1 MKIIRIAFV
10 VIFSVMTT
18 FPYLNMEFNF
28 VPDIELEKKQEI
40 AEKPTLQL
48 DEFYNYLDKYT
59 SYFNDNY
66 GFRNVLVNA
75 NAQIKYWILKKSP
88 LTDKVLI
95 GKEGWLFLSPSIDM
109 IISEK
114 MDYLDPGLFKIMEDS
129 LLSKTRQF
137 SKMGIK
143 YYVMITPEKSYSCR
157 EMLPD
162 QYDAQRIKKR
172 FDTFVKRLESNPEL
186 NIINVN
192 DLINQSRLA
201 SKDTLH
207 FRYDSHW
214 NSLGAFP
221 VYQHIL
227 ETLQKDFPAI
237 EVRNKIDYKQTFLN
251 SSHGDLSDIINVGK
265 YLYDKEYKL
274 TCVGRNSVI
283 DESVFTA
290 ECKETYE
297 FRNAKNKDKPDI
309 LFLHDSFGLPL
320 KPWLINDFHQVHSL
334 WVLAYNFDVNMLSQ
348 LRPDVVVHELAPR
361 NTPLFKILLEYNLN

>member
-227 ETLQKDFPAI
+227 KTLQKDFPAI
-237 EVRNKIDYKQTFLN
+237 GVRNKIDFKQT
-251 SSHGDLSDIINVGK
+251 
-265 YLYDKEYKL
+265 
-274 TCVGRNSVI
+274 
-283 DESVFTA
+283 
-290 ECKETYE
+290 
-297 FRNAKNKDKPDI
+297 
-309 LFLHDSFGLPL
+309 
-320 KPWLINDFHQVHSL
+320 
-334 WVLAYNFDVNMLSQ
+334 
-348 LRPDVVVHELAPR
+348 
-361 NTPLFKILLEYNLN
+361 